1 MLFMMASV
9 GLPGT
14 SGFVG
19 EILVIVG
26 VYQHSPWVAAFAAT
40 GMILGAAY
48 MLWLYRRVVFG
59 AFVKESLKGIRDMRP
74 NEVIAF
80 APLVVLAII
89 MGVYPTLFLEPMHA
103 TVSQLMAQIG
113 AETTKLAL
121 R

>member
-1 MLFMMASV
+1 MLSHGVVSAALFMIVGVVYDRVHSREIADYGGLAEVMPGYALVFMLFMMASV

-19 EILVIVG
+19 EVLVIVG
-26 VYQHSPWVAAFAAT
+26 VYQYSPWVAAFAAI

-59 AFVKESLKGIRDMRP
+59 SPGQ
-74 NEVIAF
+74 
-80 APLVVLAII
+80 
-89 MGVYPTLFLEPMHA
+89 GHA
-103 TVSQLMAQIG
+103 QGHARHARAT
-113 AETTKLAL
+113 